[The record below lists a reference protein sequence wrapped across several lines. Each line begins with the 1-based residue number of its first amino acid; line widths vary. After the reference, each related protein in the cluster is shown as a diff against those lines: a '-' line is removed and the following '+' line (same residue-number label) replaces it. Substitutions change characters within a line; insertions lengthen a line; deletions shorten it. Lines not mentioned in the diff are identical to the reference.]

1 MDIASKGWDLE
12 IHYQNIPERYPL
24 ESPNGATFWCNNG
37 RRQWEKNILQRWGD
51 NLWSPFGLAW
61 RHLTVQHESIHTHS
75 TVQILFILIC
85 YWIPVFCAHSQPE
98 STRWIPPRIFQG
110 AGTKHVATGK
120 LWHKHC
126 MLQSM
131 PPAIALNLE
140 TSWPARSWKRLK
152 EHLWGAGYMTRL
164 GKSPWCGSHITHTL
178 VIKRGN
184 WNSRFMADFSF

>member
-1 MDIASKGWDLE
+1 MRKTSCKDEGITFDLL
-12 IHYQNIPERYPL
+12 RTGL
-24 ESPNGATFWCNNG
+24 ETSHKNGSVSQKW
-37 RRQWEKNILQRWGD
+37 QRSRTKVY
-51 NLWSPFGLAW
+51 NMKV
-61 RHLTVQHESIHTHS
+61 HIHT
-75 TVQILFILIC
+75 VPQILFILIC
-85 YWIPVFCAHSQPE
+85 YWIPVFCTHSQPE
-98 STRWIPPRIFQG
+98 STKWIPPRIFQG

-152 EHLWGAGYMTRL
+152 EHLWGVGYMTRL
-164 GKSPWCGSHITHTL
+164 GKSPWFGSHITHIP

-184 WNSRFMADFSF
+184 WNSRFMADCSF